1 MWQFPKKNFLK
12 DFLIAIA
19 EGDEPFL
26 AEHVSDGIIW
36 ENIGIKKVETK
47 SLYLKELPNHPL
59 WKTDQLAVDKII
71 THGTDAAA
79 HGIFHAPDGSAHAF
93 CDIYLFKGFKSLEL
107 LSIKSFL
114 IPLT

>member
-1 MWQFPKKNFLK
+1 MVPKDCGNSPKKNFLK

-36 ENIGIKKVETK
+36 ENIEIKKVETK

-71 THGTDAAA
+71 THG
-79 HGIFHAPDGSAHAF
+79 DGCRRPRNFPRPGWKCA
-93 CDIYLFKGFKSLEL
+93 CIL
-107 LSIKSFL
+107 
-114 IPLT
+114 